1 MASSVTL
8 AQLRLDARLYA
19 DQRPGSST
27 SFITEPELT
36 RLVNTKVRELYDTLV
51 AARGS
56 DYYATE
62 STIAIGPG
70 LGAGGSSSRYN
81 LPSDFYEL
89 SSLTLE
95 WATNDH
101 ELMFPVGSVRERI
114 HYEGVLP
121 QNCWSRYSPKGYR
134 LRAAQLEFLP
144 VPTGAVTARL
154 QYVPVFTDLSADGDT
169 FDGINGWEKMV
180 ALGVAIEMR
189 AIEKRAAADL
199 MQLYAPQLERIET
212 MKSERDA
219 EAPKEIVDVTRL
231 NAARNAYGR
240 TFGNT
245 FGRTFG

>member
-19 DQRPGSST
+19 DQRPGSAT

-36 RLVNTKVRELYDTLV
+36 GLVNKKIRELYDMLV

-62 STIAIGPG
+62 GTIAIV
-70 LGAGGSSSRYN
+70 AGTSRYN

-89 SSLTLE
+89 SSITLE
-95 WATNDH
+95 WSSNDH

-121 QNCWSRYSPKGYR
+121 QNNWSRYSDKGYR

-144 VPTGAVTARL
+144 VPTGSVTARI
-154 QYVPVFTDLSADGDT
+154 QYVPVFTDLVADGDT

-180 ALGVAIEMR
+180 ALGVAMEMR
-189 AIEKRAAADL
+189 VIEKRASNDL
-199 MQLYAPQLERIET
+199 ASMYGEQLARIET

-219 EAPKEIVDVTRL
+219 EAPKEVVDVTRL
-231 NAARNAYGR
+231 SAARNAYGR

>member
-1 MASSVTL
+1 VASSVTL

-27 SFITEPELT
+27 SFIAETELT
-36 RLVNTKVRELYDTLV
+36 RLVNTKIRELYDMLV

-62 STIAIGPG
+62 GTIAIQSGT
-70 LGAGGSSSRYN
+70 SRYP

-89 SSLTLE
+89 ASITLE
-95 WATNDH
+95 WTSNEH
-101 ELMFPVGSVRERI
+101 ELLFPVGSVRERI

-121 QNCWSRYSPKGYR
+121 QNNWSRYSSKGYR

-144 VPTGAVTARL
+144 VPTGTVTARL
-154 QYVPVFTDLSADGDT
+154 QYVPVFVDLAADGDT

-180 ALGVAIEMR
+180 ALGVAMEMR
-189 AIEKRAAADL
+189 TIEKRTASDL
-199 MQLYAPQLERIET
+199 ASLYAEQLARIET

-219 EAPKEIVDVTRL
+219 EAPKEVVDVQRL
-231 NAARNAYGR
+231 HARNNAYGR

>member
-1 MASSVTL
+1 VASSVTL
-8 AQLRLDARLYA
+8 AQMRLDARLYA
-19 DQRPGSST
+19 DQRPGSAT
-27 SFITEPELT
+27 TFITETELT
-36 RLVNTKVRELYDTLV
+36 GLVNRKVRELYDMLV

-62 STIAIGPG
+62 AAIAIV
-70 LGAGGSSSRYN
+70 AGTSRYD
-81 LPSDFYEL
+81 LPADFYQL

-95 WATNDH
+95 WSSNDH
-101 ELMFPVGSVRERI
+101 ELLFPVGSVRERI
-114 HYEGVLP
+114 NFEGVLP

-134 LRAAQLEFLP
+134 LRASQLEFLP
-144 VPTGAVTARL
+144 VPTGSVTCRM

-180 ALGVAIEMR
+180 ALGVAMEMR
-189 AIEKRAAADL
+189 EIEKRPSSTLAN
-199 MQLYAPQLERIET
+199 MYGEQLARIDA

-219 EAPKEIVDVTRL
+219 EAPKEVVDVQRL

>member
-1 MASSVTL
+1 VTL

-19 DQRPGSST
+19 DQRPGSSN

-36 RLVNTKVRELYDTLV
+36 RLVNTKVRELYDLLV

-56 DYYATE
+56 DYFATE
-62 STIAIGPG
+62 STIAIA
-70 LGAGGSSSRYN
+70 AGISRYD
-81 LPSDFYEL
+81 LPADFYEL
-89 SSLTLE
+89 SSITLE

-114 HYEGVLP
+114 KYEGVLP
-121 QNCWSRYSPKGYR
+121 QNNWSRYSPKGYR

-144 VPTGAVTARL
+144 VPTGSVTARL
-154 QYVPVFTDLSADGDT
+154 QYVPVFTDLAADGDT

-199 MQLYAPQLERIET
+199 VQLYAPQLERIET